1 MEHKNQNKTGIVIL
15 AAGNSSRL
23 GQPKQLLGYK
33 DSTLLKNT
41 IGEASLVPN
50 AKIIVVTGA
59 NNQLIEEELD
69 PSKISIS
76 FNPDWESGMASSI
89 VNGLQKLLTLY
100 PDYENCIFA
109 VCDQPYVSSLIFEN
123 LIQEHYKTEKGII
136 ASAYSETLGT
146 PVLFYKKYFA
156 ELLELKGQEGA
167 KKIISKFSDDVV
179 SVSFEKGNIDI
190 DTEDDYNKLMS
201 EF

>member
-1 MEHKNQNKTGIVIL
+1 MESKNKTVIVIL

-41 IGEASLVPN
+41 IAEASLVPEV
-50 AKIIVVTGA
+50 KIIVVTGA
-59 NNQLIEEELD
+59 NNHLIEEELD
-69 PSKISIS
+69 PSRIKIV
-76 FNPDWESGMASSI
+76 FNPEWESGMSSSI
-89 VNGLQKLLTLY
+89 ICGLKKLSELY
-100 PDYENCIFA
+100 PESENCIFA

-123 LIQEHYKTEKGII
+123 LIGEHYKTGKGIA
-136 ASAYSETLGT
+136 ASAYSGTLGT
-146 PVLFYKKYFA
+146 PVLFNKKYFN
-156 ELLELKGQEGA
+156 ELLELQGQEGA
-167 KKIISKFSDDVV
+167 KKIINTFSDDVV
-179 SVSFEKGNIDI
+179 SVLFEKGNIDI

>member
-41 IGEASLVPN
+41 IAEASLVPN

-59 NNQLIEEELD
+59 NNQLIEDELD
-69 PSKISIS
+69 PSKIKIS
-76 FNPDWESGMASSI
+76 FNPDWESGMSSSI

-123 LIQEHYKTEKGII
+123 LIQEYVRTGKGIV

-146 PVLFYKKYFA
+146 PVLFHKKYFDA
-156 ELLELKGQEGA
+156 LLELKGQEGA

-179 SVSFEKGNIDI
+179 SVLFEKGNIDI